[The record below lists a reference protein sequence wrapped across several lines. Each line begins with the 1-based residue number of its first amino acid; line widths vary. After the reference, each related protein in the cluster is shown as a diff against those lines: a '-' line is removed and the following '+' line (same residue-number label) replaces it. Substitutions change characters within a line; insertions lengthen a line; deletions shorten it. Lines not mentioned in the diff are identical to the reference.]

1 MSKKNKIIFSICI
14 LIVILFSIKEFNRM
28 NKKINNLESS
38 IISLSN
44 KIESMGF
51 EIYELQSNNSSNN
64 NNNNNSNNLTNS
76 NTTEET
82 IFDNPIVDSNT
93 NLISQDDAQKI
104 WNDYRIMELKIDSG
118 DFKITKVEN
127 IDVKPNN
134 YIDPNRKEGY
144 KVADFKR
151 KAFVFYCEY
160 DGGLEQVVGYVDMYT
175 GKVIGGYY
183 KGI

>member
-1 MSKKNKIIFSICI
+1 MSKKIKIIFSISI
-14 LIVILFSIKEFNRM
+14 LIVILFSIRAFNRV
-28 NKKINNLESS
+28 NKKINNLQNN

-51 EIYELQSNNSSNN
+51 EIYELQSNNYSNN
-64 NNNNNSNNLTNS
+64 MTNS

-93 NLISQDDAQKI
+93 NSISQDDAQKI
-104 WNDYRIMELKIDSG
+104 WNDYRINELKIDSA

-134 YIDPNRKEGY
+134 YIDPNRKSGY
-144 KVADFKR
+144 KIADFTR
-151 KAFVFYCEY
+151 KAFAFYCEY

-175 GKVIGGYY
+175 GKIIGGYY